1 MPATVNWLWFGN
13 QPQVNSDPGTPLSQ
27 ADADSTIGYTAF
39 GPNQI
44 RAVEVTGETR
54 TIITGYDRWGRPIT
68 DQAFATTYNGH
79 ANGPSNMTYDSP
91 SAGGI
96 VTSQITGFASVR
108 YQLTMPDGTTREE
121 TGVGIQMANGDVF
134 FRPSRD
140 SVNDWDD
147 IEGLRGVTVISATP
161 LPSTIYAATISFNP
175 NIFDIEIVPCF
186 TAGTMIRTP
195 DGQRPVEA
203 LAVGDLVWTRDHG
216 PQPIRWRGTRR
227 LGADALAANPKLR
240 PIRIR
245 AGALGAGQPAQDL
258 VVSPQHRILVR
269 SAIAARMFGAAEIL
283 VPAKQLLEIPG
294 IEIDHEAAEV
304 TYLHLMF
311 DHHEV
316 LMSNG
321 AETESLYPGP
331 MAVAALGAEAEAEIR
346 AIFPELLD
354 DPQAVPGARPFVAGK
369 RARKLAARHSANG
382 QPLAS

>member
-1 MPATVNWLWFGN
+1 MSATVNWLWFGN
-13 QPQVNSDPGTPLSQ
+13 HPQVNADPGTPLTQ
-27 ADADSTIGYTAF
+27 ADADTAIGHMAV
-39 GPNQI
+39 GPEQI
-44 RAVEVTGETR
+44 RAVELSGETR
-54 TIITGYDRWGRPIT
+54 KINIGSSKHPEYV
-68 DQAFATTYNGH
+68 QAFATTYN
-79 ANGPSNMTYDSP
+79 AAPTSPMTYDSP
-91 SAGGI
+91 HTGGP
-96 VTSQITGFASVR
+96 VTTQITGFARIR
-108 YQLTMPDGTTREE
+108 YELTMPDGGTRHEE
-121 TGVGIQMANGDVF
+121 GVGIQMANGDIF
-134 FRPSRD
+134 FRPALD
-140 SVNDWDD
+140 TVADWED
-147 IEGLRGVTVISATP
+147 IEALRGVAVVSASP
-161 LPSTIYAATISFNP
+161 LDANTYVATISFNP
-175 NIFDIEIVPCF
+175 GIFDVNIVPCF

-203 LAVGDLVWTRDHG
+203 LSVGDLVWTRDHG
-216 PQPIRWRGTRR
+216 PQPIRWRGARR
-227 LGADALAANPKLR
+227 LGADALAANANLR

-269 SAIAARMFGAAEIL
+269 SAIAARMFGAREIL
-283 VPAKQLLEIPG
+283 VPAKQLLDIPG
-294 IEIDHEAAEV
+294 IEIDHEAVEV

-331 MAVAALGAEAEAEIR
+331 MAVAALGAEAATEIR
-346 AIFPELLD
+346 AIFPELLE